1 MLMSVLKSD
10 EKLLSFASLISPSK
24 IIFLR
29 SNIKHLTLFCQQMK
43 HLKGR
48 QKYSTVH
55 RIFNSL
61 LGVSSGDETLR
72 LKLDV
77 LHESFKQ
84 TKQRGHSQGKVPG
97 VQKQS
102 PFF

>member
-1 MLMSVLKSD
+1 
-10 EKLLSFASLISPSK
+10 
-24 IIFLR
+24 
-29 SNIKHLTLFCQQMK
+29 MK
-43 HLKGR
+43 HLEVR
-48 QKYSTVH
+48 QKYSAVL

-72 LKLDV
+72 LKLDI

-84 TKQRGHSQGKVPG
+84 TKQEGHSEGKVPG

>member
-1 MLMSVLKSD
+1 
-10 EKLLSFASLISPSK
+10 
-24 IIFLR
+24 
-29 SNIKHLTLFCQQMK
+29 MK
-43 HLKGR
+43 HLKVH
-48 QKYSTVH
+48 QKYSIVL

-61 LGVSSGDETLR
+61 LGVSSGDDTLR
-72 LKLDV
+72 LKLDI

-84 TKQRGHSQGKVPG
+84 TKQEGHSEGKVPG